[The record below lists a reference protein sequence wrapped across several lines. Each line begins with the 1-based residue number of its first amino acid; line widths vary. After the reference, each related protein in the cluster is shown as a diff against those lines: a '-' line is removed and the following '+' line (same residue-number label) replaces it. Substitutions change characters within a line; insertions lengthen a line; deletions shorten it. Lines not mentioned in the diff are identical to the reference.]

1 MKKIIVVH
9 ALRSFNFAA
18 LAAGVVLLANMTG
31 GCAKPE
37 KEKEPEVTVQT
48 TPAEKKD
55 ISQIIT
61 EEAVIFPVQQ
71 ATVAPKITSTIKQFL
86 VQRGTRVK
94 KGQLLA
100 VLENADLAAAAVSSQ
115 GDFRQA
121 EAAYATSVGSS
132 IPQQLQKAE
141 LDAASAKSAF
151 EAQEKISNSRKD
163 LFKQGAIPRRDL
175 DTAEVALVAARSQN
189 EQAQKQLAD
198 LQRLGQQ
205 QALKSAEG
213 QKLSAQGKYLGAKAQ
228 LSYSE
233 IRSPIDGVVTDRPL
247 YVGDVATANQP
258 LLTVMDT
265 SKLIAKGHLP
275 QSEAVQLKAGNAAE
289 IKIPG
294 VEEPIEA
301 KVTLISPA
309 LDPGSTTL
317 EVWVEARKPNPAL
330 RPGIT
335 VQAELTAKT
344 DKDVIVVPAAAVF
357 KNPEGGGAYV
367 LLAGS
372 DDKAHLKAVHV
383 GIRNAESAEI
393 VSGIK
398 EGDPVITTGGYAV
411 PDGTKIKIEKPEAPE
426 KEGAAG
432 DKKDDADDKDKAG
445 DKKDDEKDEKSAT
458 KPGPPP
464 ASKPTAKP
472 AAKPTSPAPDKD
484 KE

>member
-1 MKKIIVVH
+1 MKKIIVVD
-9 ALRSFNFAA
+9 AFRIFKFVA
-18 LAAGVVLLANMTG
+18 LAAGAVLLANMTA
-31 GCAKPE
+31 GCSKKE
-37 KEKEPEVTVQT
+37 KEKEPEVSVQT

-61 EEAVIFPVQQ
+61 EEAVIFPLQQ

-100 VLENADLAAAAVSSQ
+100 VLENADLAAAVVSSQ
-115 GDFRQA
+115 GEFQQA

-132 IPQQLQKAE
+132 IPQQIQKAE

-151 EAQEKISNSRKD
+151 DAQGKIYNSRKD
-163 LFKQGAIPRRDL
+163 LFQQGAIPRREL

-198 LQRLGQQ
+198 LQRLGKE
-205 QALKSAEG
+205 QALKSAQG
-213 QKLSAQGKYLGAKAQ
+213 QKMSAEGKYLGAKAQ

-233 IRSPIDGVVTDRPL
+233 IRSPIDGVITDRPL
-247 YVGDVATANQP
+247 YVGDLATTNLP
-258 LLTVMDT
+258 LLTVMNV

-275 QSEAVQLKAGNAAE
+275 QSEAAQLKAGNAAE
-289 IKIPG
+289 IKVLG
-294 VEEPIEA
+294 VEEPIEG
-301 KVTLISPA
+301 KVTLVSPA

-335 VQAELTAKT
+335 VQVEMTAKT
-344 DKDVIVVPAAAVF
+344 DKDALVVPAAAVF
-357 KNPEGGGAYV
+357 KNPEGGGDYV
-367 LLAGS
+367 LVAGT
-372 DDKAHLKAVHV
+372 DDKAHLKTVHV
-383 GIRNAESAEI
+383 GLRSADSAEI
-393 VSGIK
+393 ISGIK

-432 DKKDDADDKDKAG
+432 DKKAVADEKDKKKDEMKDAKKGAPAKPDDKDK
-445 DKKDDEKDEKSAT
+445 E
-458 KPGPPP
+458 
-464 ASKPTAKP
+464 
-472 AAKPTSPAPDKD
+472 
-484 KE
+484 